1 VAIGGPNADT
11 RDPHVFWYEP
21 AQRWVT
27 AHFDGGTAFY
37 TSPDLKTWTRTGHVN
52 FGFECPDIY
61 ELPIDGASANRK
73 WVLQDASGTYL
84 LGQFDGA
91 TFVPDS
97 LVTKKM
103 DMSSNFYASQTF
115 YRPTF
120 PDARL
125 VQMGWIRGLNGTTA
139 PFNQTI
145 TFPVEVKLVTFP
157 DGVRVAR
164 SPVTEIKNLYGTP
177 VHFDAQ
183 VSAAGMNPFAMLSS
197 KIFDLEVTLDLAQ
210 TTASTISF
218 RLGSV
223 TFPLDIAGR
232 QLFGATVS
240 PINGRLKIR
249 IVRDWGQYEV
259 FANDG
264 QVAYTQ
270 SFAFD
275 PSNASMSMTGNGTV
289 AIVAAD
295 FRPLNRA
302 WPGRAADSSLI
313 IDDAEAGTVYA
324 GPSSVVNEGRY
335 FKTTAHVVASGA
347 SFQAAFTGTRVE
359 WYGLKN
365 TDLGYADVYLD
376 GSTVPT
382 TVDTYSAKRQNA
394 LLFTKGGLVR
404 GPHTLRVVASGQ
416 RNASSTGAAL
426 VHDYVIVYVDP

>member
-1 VAIGGPNADT
+1 
-11 RDPHVFWYEP
+11 
-21 AQRWVT
+21 
-27 AHFDGGTAFY
+27 
-37 TSPDLKTWTRTGHVN
+37 
-52 FGFECPDIY
+52 
-61 ELPIDGASANRK
+61 
-73 WVLQDASGTYL
+73 
-84 LGQFDGA
+84 
-91 TFVPDS
+91 
-97 LVTKKM
+97 
-103 DMSSNFYASQTF
+103 
-115 YRPTF
+115 
-120 PDARL
+120 
-125 VQMGWIRGLNGTTA
+125 
-139 PFNQTI
+139 
-145 TFPVEVKLVTFP
+145 
-157 DGVRVAR
+157 VRVAR
-164 SPVTEIKNLYGTP
+164 APVTEIKNRYGTP

-183 VSAAGMNPFAMLSS
+183 VAASGMNPFAMLSS

-264 QVAYTQ
+264 QVGYTQ

-275 PSNASMSMTGNGTV
+275 PSNASMSMTGNGSV
-289 AIVAAD
+289 ALVAAD

-313 IDDAEAGTVYA
+313 IDDAEAGTIYA
-324 GPSSVVNEGRY
+324 GASSVVNEGRY

-359 WYGLKN
+359 WYGLKIP
-365 TDLGYADVYLD
+365 TSATRTFT
-376 GSTVPT
+376 STGPPSQRRSIRT
-382 TVDTYSAKRQNA
+382 ARKTECSA
-394 LLFTKGGLVR
+394 LHEGGLVR